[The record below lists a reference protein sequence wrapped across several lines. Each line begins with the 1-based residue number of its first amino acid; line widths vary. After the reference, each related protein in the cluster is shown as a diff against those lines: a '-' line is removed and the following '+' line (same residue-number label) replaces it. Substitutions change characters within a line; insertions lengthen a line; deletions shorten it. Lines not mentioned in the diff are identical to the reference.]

1 MKIFQ
6 YEMKKLLLNKN
17 RLVLLVVLFLIYI
30 LVAWLSSKG
39 QFELSGQE
47 GKQAISE
54 YTSLMS
60 EHTGKLDQEQLA
72 KSQEAR
78 DKAIAEHGTGE
89 ELSMK
94 INRDPELKFN
104 MRYAQFG
111 QKVNEYWNG
120 PAEQN
125 KADLRG
131 VYPLQEKLTELKASG
146 QTDSFEY
153 KKYSSRLDTELAIGE
168 PVFENAVFWNCFFIR
183 FDGFM
188 VVFLLLLVLTYF
200 ISPLFTQEVRTE
212 MDSIVL
218 STVKGRKEVVTA
230 KLLTAAVSGAVVT
243 AVYLVGSFIGTFI
256 GYSDLSGMNAT
267 LRSMDGFESSMLQ
280 LSAGGT
286 ALLGS
291 LWLIFAA
298 ITFSLALAYISSKMK
313 SQSAAFGLGMV
324 ILLAGSM
331 SNYFSNGIK
340 ELIWPV
346 VDFNFGSLAMFN
358 VIFGQ
363 SKIYNLFGMP
373 LSYAMAALVVSLIL
387 CAAAIL
393 LTYLAQKKRTVV

>member
-17 RLVLLVVLFLIYI
+17 RLILLAVLFLIYI

-39 QFELSGQE
+39 QFELSGKE

-54 YTSLMS
+54 YTSLMA

-89 ELSMK
+89 ELNMK
-94 INRDPELKFN
+94 INRDPVLKFN

-131 VYPLQEKLTELKASG
+131 VYPLQEKLKELKASG

-153 KKYSSRLDTELAIGE
+153 KKYSSRLDTELSIGE

-188 VVFLLLLVLTYF
+188 IVFLLLLVLTYF

-218 STVKGRKEVVTA
+218 STVKGRKEIVTA
-230 KLLTAAVSGAVVT
+230 KLFTAAVSGAVVT

-267 LRSMDGFESSMLQ
+267 LRSMDGFDSSMLQ

-298 ITFSLALAYISSKMK
+298 ITLSLALAYISSKMK

-331 SNYFSNGIK
+331 SNYFSNEIK

-373 LSYAMAALVVSLIL
+373 LSYAMAAFVVSLIL

-393 LTYLAQKKRTVV
+393 LTYLVQKKRTVV

>member
-17 RLVLLVVLFLIYI
+17 RLILLAVLFLIYM

-54 YTSLMS
+54 YTKLMS
-60 EHTGKLDQEQLA
+60 EHTGKLDQEQLV
-72 KSQEAR
+72 KSQEIR
-78 DKAIAEHGTGE
+78 DKAISEHGTGE
-89 ELSMK
+89 ELNMK
-94 INRDPELKFN
+94 INRDPVLKFN

-111 QKVNEYWNG
+111 QRVNEYWNG

-125 KADLRG
+125 KADPRG
-131 VYPLQEKLTELKASG
+131 INPLKEKLKELEAAG
-146 QTDSFEY
+146 QTNSFEY
-153 KKYSSRLDTELAIGE
+153 KKYSSRLDAELSIGE
-168 PVFENAVFWNCFFIR
+168 PVFENAVFWNCLFIR

-188 VVFLLLLVLTYF
+188 IVFLLLLVLTYF
-200 ISPLFTQEVRTE
+200 IAPLFTQEVRTE

-218 STVKGRKEVVTA
+218 STVKGRKEIVTA
-230 KLLTAAVSGAVVT
+230 KLFSAAVTGAVVT
-243 AVYLVGSFIGTFI
+243 AVYLIGSFIGTFI
-256 GYSDLSGMNAT
+256 GYSDLSGINAS
-267 LRSMDGFESSMLQ
+267 LRSMDGFDSSTLQ
-280 LSAGGT
+280 LSAGST

-291 LWLIFAA
+291 IWLIFAA
-298 ITFSLALAYISSKMK
+298 VTFSLALAYISSKMK

-340 ELIWPV
+340 ALIWPV

-363 SKIYNLFGMP
+363 AKIYNLFGMP
-373 LSYAMAALVVSLIL
+373 LSYAVAALVVSFIL
-387 CAAAIL
+387 CAAAVL
-393 LTYLAQKKRTVV
+393 LTYLAQRKRTVV